1 MRLAGDIGIWR
12 RGLQRI
18 YERPGQAPDGHPSTL
33 FPSSAPGHPVQVA
46 GLGNASIQ
54 LLTPVLPVTA
64 AINVARIRDVNN
76 LPTGSAN
83 YARAQLYVTYA
94 FRYP

>member
-1 MRLAGDIGIWR
+1 
-12 RGLQRI
+12 
-18 YERPGQAPDGHPSTL
+18 
-33 FPSSAPGHPVQVA
+33 
-46 GLGNASIQ
+46 